1 MKTPTSSHRAPTPA
15 HHRPRHPVGEVRIIG
30 GLWKRSK
37 LAVPDLPGLRPT
49 PDRVRETV
57 FNWLGQTLAGLR
69 VLDLYAG
76 SGALGLEA
84 ASRGAASVL
93 LIEQHPR
100 CVAAIA
106 AAAQR
111 LGATQVQVRAADA
124 LASAQSLARTGERFD
139 VIFIDP
145 PYASAQQLAAL
156 RAVQPLVAP
165 QGLVYVETD
174 TADLFE
180 ALDAKG
186 WALWRQGRAGQVHFA
201 LLRRNTVSM
210 PEGQS
215 L

>member
-1 MKTPTSSHRAPTPA
+1 MKTSSPGRRAPTPA
-15 HHRPRHPVGEVRIIG
+15 ARRPRPHGGEVRIIG

-37 LAVPDLPGLRPT
+37 LTVPDLPGLRPT

-93 LIEQHPR
+93 LIEQQPR
-100 CVAAIA
+100 CAAAIT

-111 LGATQVQVRAADA
+111 LGAAQVQVRAADA
-124 LASAQSLARTGERFD
+124 LASTHGLARAGERFD
-139 VIFIDP
+139 VVFIDP

-156 RAVQPLVAP
+156 QAVQPLLTP
-165 QGLVYVETD
+165 QGLVYVEAD
-174 TADLFE
+174 TGDLFD
-180 ALDAKG
+180 ALAAEG
-186 WALWRQGRAGQVHFA
+186 WTLWRRGRAGQVHFA
-201 LLRRNTVSM
+201 LLHRNTSDA
-210 PEGQS
+210 QS
-215 L
+215 AQNP

>member
-1 MKTPTSSHRAPTPA
+1 MKPRARPA
-15 HHRPRHPVGEVRIIG
+15 NLLRIIG
-30 GLWKRSK
+30 GQWRGRR
-37 LAVPDLPGLRPT
+37 LAFPDLPGLRPT

-111 LGATQVQVRAADA
+111 LGANQVQVRGADA
-124 LASAQSLARTGERFD
+124 LSCAHGLARAGERFD
-139 VIFIDP
+139 IVFIDP
-145 PYASAQQLAAL
+145 PYVSAQQLAAL
-156 RAVQPLVAP
+156 QAVQPLVAS

-174 TADLFE
+174 AAELFDSLE
-180 ALDAKG
+180 TEG
-186 WALWRQGRAGQVHFA
+186 WAVWRRSRAGQVHFA
-201 LLRRNTVSM
+201 LLRRNTADAQA
-210 PEGQS
+210 PQNP
-215 L
+215 

>member
-1 MKTPTSSHRAPTPA
+1 MKTSSPGHRAPASTDRHPR
-15 HHRPRHPVGEVRIIG
+15 RPRGEVRIIG

-57 FNWLGQTLAGLR
+57 FNWLGQSLAGLR

-84 ASRGAASVL
+84 ASRGAAQAL

-100 CVAAIA
+100 CVAAIS

-124 LASAQSLARTGERFD
+124 LASAHSLARAGERFD
-139 VIFIDP
+139 VVFIDP
-145 PYASAQQLAAL
+145 PYVGGQQLAAL
-156 RAVQPLVAP
+156 RAVQPLVAE
-165 QGLVYVETD
+165 QGRVYVETD
-174 TADLFE
+174 AADLFD
-180 ALDAKG
+180 ALDAEG
-186 WALWRQGRAGQVHFA
+186 WTIWRRGRAGQVHFA
-201 LLRRNTVSM
+201 LLRRNTSDAQAEQN
-210 PEGQS
+210 P
-215 L
+215 

>member
-1 MKTPTSSHRAPTPA
+1 MATDR
-15 HHRPRHPVGEVRIIG
+15 RPRPHGGEVRIIG

-57 FNWLGQTLAGLR
+57 FNWLGQSLAGLR

-84 ASRGAASVL
+84 ASRGAAQVL

-100 CVAAIA
+100 CVAAIS

-124 LASAQSLARTGERFD
+124 LASTHGLTRAGERFD
-139 VIFIDP
+139 VVFIDP

-156 RAVQPLVAP
+156 RAVQPLITP
-165 QGLVYVETD
+165 QSLVYVEADTD
-174 TADLFE
+174 NLFDT
-180 ALDAKG
+180 LDAEG
-186 WALWRQGRAGQVHFA
+186 WTLWRRGRAGQVHFA
-201 LLRRNTVSM
+201 LLRRNTPGAPSAQN
-210 PEGQS
+210 P
-215 L
+215 